1 MGCKDTRLAAVGS
14 AQSQSERREENLFAF
29 RVLCHPLLLK
39 FVRKGLQRQS
49 LEMFKFQNINCDAL
63 LTLSL
68 MAEERCR
75 LAFLQHLFTG
85 LEPAVL

>member
-14 AQSQSERREENLFAF
+14 AQSQSERRENLFAF
-29 RVLCHPLLLK
+29 RVLRHPLLLK
-39 FVRKGLQRQS
+39 FVRKVLQRQS

-75 LAFLQHLFTG
+75 LAFLQHVFTG